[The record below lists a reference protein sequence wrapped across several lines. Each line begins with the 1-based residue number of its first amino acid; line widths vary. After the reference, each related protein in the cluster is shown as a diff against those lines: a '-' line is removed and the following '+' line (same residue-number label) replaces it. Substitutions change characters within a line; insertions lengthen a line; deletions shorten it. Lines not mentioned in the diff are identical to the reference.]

1 MAESPILRRTLLSAD
16 IAGYVRDQV
25 LTGNLRPGE
34 RVRIEPL
41 AEQLDVSTMPVR
53 EALRQLA
60 FEGLIDFHPHRGAV
74 VAPLSRE
81 ELSDLWDVHAFTAG
95 LAAERA
101 AARLTDEDLAGLRDL
116 LAEFE
121 RGMPDAPPL
130 VLLNHEFHR
139 RINRAGGSRK
149 VLWLLDLA
157 NRYVPRS
164 YYAFIPDW
172 PDISAREH
180 AGILDALTR
189 RDGVAAR
196 SRTEAHVRRGGELL
210 LNYLT
215 DRGFWQD

>member
-1 MAESPILRRTLLSAD
+1 MTESPIVRRTLLSAD
-16 IAGYVRDQV
+16 IAGFIRDQI
-25 LTGNLRPGE
+25 LSGDLRPGE

-81 ELSDLWDVHAFTAG
+81 ELSDLWEVHAFTAG

-101 AARLTDEDLAGLRDL
+101 AARLTDEELDELRGLH
-116 LAEFE
+116 AEFLTD
-121 RGMPDAPPL
+121 RPDGPRL
-130 VLLNHEFHR
+130 VALNHEFHR
-139 RINRAGGSRK
+139 RINRVGGSRK

-180 AGILDALTR
+180 TAILDALKR
-189 RDGVAAR
+189 RDGAAAR
-196 SRTEAHVRRGGELL
+196 ARTEAHVRRGGELL